1 MECFYA
7 PELEAQS
14 KTISLDAEQV
24 RHVHVLRY
32 AVGDRLYVSNGRG
45 IRAVAVITALN
56 RTSVELKV
64 EQIELQPGEL
74 PHRLT
79 VAVGVLA
86 ATDRMEWLLEKCT
99 ELGVHSI
106 VPVQYDRTERSRLH
120 RPERLHAKMLA
131 ALKQSQRSIMPTLAQ
146 PIGLEALLQ
155 ETSGVIIV
163 CDPAGKSPDV
173 PDGDCTIV
181 VGPEGGFSPREEVL
195 LRQWE
200 HQRWSLGGLRLRSET
215 AVIAAV
221 SVVAAAWRA

>member
-7 PELEAQS
+7 PELEAQT
-14 KTISLDAEQV
+14 KTVSLDAEQI

-32 AVGDRLYVSNGRG
+32 AVGDRIYISNGRG
-45 IRAVAVITALN
+45 VRAVAVIAALN
-56 RTSVELKV
+56 RTSAELRVEQVEL
-64 EQIELQPGEL
+64 LPGEL

-86 ATDRMEWLLEKCT
+86 ASDRMEWLLEKCT

-131 ALKQSQRSIMPTLAQ
+131 ALKQSQRSLLPTLTQ
-146 PIGLEALLQ
+146 PIRLEELPQ
-155 ETSGVIIV
+155 VTSGVIVV
-163 CDPAGKSPDV
+163 CDPAGKSPVV
-173 PDGDCTIV
+173 PNSDCTIV
-181 VGPEGGFSPREEVL
+181 VGPEGGFSPREEAI

-200 HQRWSLGGLRLRSET
+200 HRRWSLGGLRLRSET
-215 AVIAAV
+215 AIIAAV
-221 SVVAAAWRA
+221 SVVTAAWRA